1 MDDNTQLSSTHKII
15 INDKRKRTEKQQKN
29 RGYLKGKK
37 ASKNGKTNKKS
48 TREKPNRYSL
58 ESITLEQIKKKSP
71 EELWSRTFTK
81 EVILNILRREKISWV
96 APHAIISIRM

>member
-1 MDDNTQLSSTHKII
+1 MDALNSLQPSSTHKII

-29 RGYLKGKK
+29 RGSLKGKK

-48 TREKPNRYSL
+48 TLEKPNRYSL

-71 EELWSRTFTK
+71 EELWSRTFHK
-81 EVILNILRREKISWV
+81 RSHSKYS
-96 APHAIISIRM
+96 